1 METQENQNSA
11 PTSFFQSIFQ
21 STTAKMLMVGF
32 LTLILLIPLEFVKNL
47 IQERSNRQEE
57 VISEIND
64 KWGESVYFY
73 GPILKVPYT
82 VFEETLSINQKT
94 NETVKQQK
102 AITKYA
108 YFFPEDLKAK
118 SNVITK
124 LLNRNNYE
132 SVVYSSKMSFEGN
145 YIQPDF
151 SSKNIPTENI
161 QWNKATIVIK
171 TTNLKSIKDEVKIN
185 IAGNKFTFEPV
196 YSTNITD
203 STQALETGFIDLKST
218 LKTAKTNFN
227 FNINYNGSKQIKMVP
242 IGKTTQLSMQS
253 NWASPSFTGNF
264 LPDDKTKKIDNNGFV
279 ANWKILH
286 INRPFS
292 QQFFEILPDLG
303 TYAFGVDFVIPVNQY
318 QQNERAAKYGFL
330 VIGLTFLIFFLIQSI
345 SKIKIHIFQY
355 TMIGLALILFYTLL
369 ISITEHSSFTKAYLI
384 AATAII
390 TLISLYSVSIL
401 KDNKFP
407 MFIAASLSGLYTF
420 IYVIIQLENYALL
433 VGSIGL
439 FAILAAVMYFSRKID
454 WNK

>member
-1 METQENQNSA
+1 METTENQN
-11 PTSFFQSIFQ
+11 PTPTPFFQSN
-21 STTAKMLMVGF
+21 TAKMIMVGI
-32 LTLILLIPLEFVKNL
+32 LTLVLLIPLEFVKSL
-47 IQERSNRQEE
+47 ITERSYRQEE
-57 VISEIND
+57 VITEIND

-73 GPILKVPYT
+73 GPILKVPYNT
-82 VFEETLSINQKT
+82 FEETVTINQKT

-118 SNVITK
+118 SNVVTK
-124 LLNRNNYE
+124 VLNRNNYE
-132 SVVYSSKMSFEGN
+132 SVVYSSKMNFEGQ

-151 SSKNIPTENI
+151 SSKNIPAEAI

-185 IAGNKFTFEPV
+185 LGGTKFTFEPV
-196 YSTNITD
+196 YSANITD
-203 STQALETGFIDLKST
+203 STQALETGYIDLKAI
-218 LKTAKTNFN
+218 LKTDKTNFG
-227 FNINYNGSKQIKMVP
+227 FNITYNGSKQIKMVP

-253 NWASPSFTGNF
+253 NWSSPSFAGNF
-264 LPDDKTKKIDNNGFV
+264 LPDDKTKKIDANGFT

-286 INRPFS
+286 INRAFS
-292 QQFFEILPDLG
+292 QQFFENLPDLK

-355 TMIGLALILFYTLL
+355 SMIGLALILFYTLL
-369 ISITEHSSFTKAYLI
+369 ISITEHSSFMKAYFI
-384 AATAII
+384 AAIAVIA
-390 TLISLYSVSIL
+390 LISLYSISIL
-401 KDNKFP
+401 KGSKFP
-407 MFIAASLSGLYTF
+407 LFIAGSLTALYTF

-439 FAILAAVMYFSRKID
+439 FSILAAVMYFSRKID